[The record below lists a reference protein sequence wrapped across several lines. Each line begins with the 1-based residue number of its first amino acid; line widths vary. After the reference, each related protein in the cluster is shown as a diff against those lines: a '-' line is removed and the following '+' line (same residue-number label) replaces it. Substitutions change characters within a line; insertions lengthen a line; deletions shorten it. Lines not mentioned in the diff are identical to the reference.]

1 MKKSSGCY
9 AGTIYIVQRNKMIT
23 KKQSIYILL
32 ALSFCITCGTGC
44 VEKKVHDAK
53 GTLPELP
60 SIDVSEPNRFL
71 NDLML
76 SPLWKVAKKR
86 DGSFIAEPR
95 SIGRR
100 WFFDGENSFLFE
112 FMANPNN
119 KLPKDYQI
127 YNRYLHGDKSFS
139 SFQVYVVFQQL
150 DLTRVTLGESGQEV
164 TLGVYEPYEDRIGPN
179 SSSYLAIKLSSQH
192 DIYVLLHEQ
201 GADTERKTTF
211 AKVLPTMKELSKIA
225 DSPEVYRC
233 EDRYEAFFELFFSLP
248 LKNEEIKRFPGLQDR
263 DIFYGYLRT
272 KPNVNYAGV
281 NIKISHPV
289 YCPDE
294 GTRKYERL
302 RKAEYPGK
310 PYQDG
315 DILFFL
321 IEDNAVYLS
330 GEYDQRFG
338 TFTGKESFEG
348 TLEVLNENAEVL
360 LKTTEKFKG
369 WQR

>member
-1 MKKSSGCY
+1 MKP
-9 AGTIYIVQRNKMIT
+9 
-23 KKQSIYILL
+23 KKQLIYILL
-32 ALSFCITCGTGC
+32 ILSFCITCGAGC
-44 VEKKVHDAK
+44 IDKKVYDAT
-53 GTLPELP
+53 GTLPEIP
-60 SIDVSEPNRFL
+60 SIDISEPNRFL

-76 SPLWKVAKKR
+76 SPLWKVDKKR

-95 SIGRR
+95 TIGKR
-100 WFFDGENSFLFE
+100 WSFDGENSFLFE
-112 FMANPNN
+112 FMADPNN

-127 YNRYLHGDKSFS
+127 RNRNSYFPGNDIIS
-139 SFQVYVVFQQL
+139 SFQVCVVFQKL
-150 DLTRVTLGESGQEV
+150 DLTRITLGESGQKV
-164 TLGVYEPYEDRIGPN
+164 TVGVYEPYDNGIGPN
-179 SSSYLAIKLSSQH
+179 SYSYLAIKLSSQH
-192 DIYVLLHEQ
+192 DIYVLLNEQ
-201 GADTERKTTF
+201 GADPERKTTF
-211 AKVLPTMKELSKIA
+211 AKILPTIKELAEIA
-225 DSPEVYRC
+225 NSPEVYRC
-233 EDRYEAFFELFFSLP
+233 EERYKTFFELFFSLP
-248 LKNEEIKRFPGLQDR
+248 LKDGEIKRFPGLQDR
-263 DIFYGYLRT
+263 DTLYGYLRT
-272 KPNVNYAGV
+272 KPDINYAGI

-294 GTRKYERL
+294 GTRRYDRL

-348 TLEVLNENAEVL
+348 TLEVLNENNEVL
-360 LKTTEKFKG
+360 LKTTKKFKG